1 MPTLHLMGS
10 SQPIDANVMQKL
22 NAMGI
27 DKSRLKLANQK
38 QKGNDLQPKS
48 QLVNM
53 KTVTTTK
60 GQDVG
65 QRKPKI
71 KFGEKLAKSDS

>member
-27 DKSRLKLANQK
+27 DKSRLKLAN
-38 QKGNDLQPKS
+38 
-48 QLVNM
+48 
-53 KTVTTTK
+53 
-60 GQDVG
+60 
-65 QRKPKI
+65 
-71 KFGEKLAKSDS
+71 